1 MLDKKKEYSNL
12 LLSTVRRLEQ
22 NIESSINEDV
32 FSFSFFKE
40 SFDQTEKIMRLLHE
54 LENMQVDEM
63 KMQME
68 KLVKFLS
75 ETENR
80 MQDKSI
86 DRQEE
91 KYNNEEEKRGEKNS
105 KVDDRSNQIIKPEL
119 SSDSTNRHNK
129 YAENIVFPQYMKP
142 KNRKADVDAVSVSP
156 KNIESTKETGD
167 APIKSFNETIGKP
180 PAVIDLKKAIS
191 LNDRFLFQREL
202 FGNSRDAMND
212 MITRLNSFGNF
223 NEAEK
228 YLKENTS
235 WNFDDSVVQDFL
247 FAIKK
252 GFE

>member
-12 LLSTVRRLEQ
+12 LLSTIKRLEQ
-22 NIESSINEDV
+22 NVESSINEDV

-75 ETENR
+75 ETEKR
-80 MQDKSI
+80 IQDKSI
-86 DRQEE
+86 DPKQE
-91 KYNNEEEKRGEKNS
+91 KYNEEEKLDEKKP
-105 KVDDRSNQIIKPEL
+105 KVDDRANQVVMSEL
-119 SSDSTNRHNK
+119 LSDSTHQHNQ
-129 YAENIVFPQYMKP
+129 YAENIVFPQYTKP
-142 KNRKADVDAVSVSP
+142 ENPKGNVDSMNASP
-156 KNIESTKETGD
+156 KNIENAKETSD
-167 APIKSFNETIGKP
+167 VSIKSFNETIGKE
-180 PAVIDLKKAIS
+180 PAVVDLKKAIS

-202 FGNSRDAMND
+202 FSNNRDAMND
-212 MITRLNSFGNF
+212 MITRLNSFSNF

-235 WNFDDSVVQDFL
+235 WNFEDSVVQDFL
-247 FAIKK
+247 FVIKK
-252 GFE
+252 SFE

>member
-1 MLDKKKEYSNL
+1 VLDKKKEYSNL
-12 LLSTVRRLEQ
+12 LLSTIKRLEQ
-22 NIESSINEDV
+22 NVESSINEDV

-63 KMQME
+63 KTQME

-80 MQDKSI
+80 MQDKSF
-86 DRQEE
+86 DRQQK
-91 KYNNEEEKRGEKNS
+91 KYNEEEKSGEKEP
-105 KVDDRSNQIIKPEL
+105 KVDNRPTQIVMPEL
-119 SSDSTNRHNK
+119 SSDSTDRHNQ

-142 KNRKADVDAVSVSP
+142 ETPKVNVDPVAASP
-156 KNIESTKETGD
+156 KNIESTKETSD
-167 APIKSFNETIGKP
+167 VSIKSFNETIGKE
-180 PAVIDLKKAIS
+180 PAVVDLKKAIS

-202 FGNSRDAMND
+202 FGNNREAMND

-235 WNFDDSVVQDFL
+235 WDFDDSVVQDFL
-247 FAIKK
+247 FVIKK

>member
-1 MLDKKKEYSNL
+1 
-12 LLSTVRRLEQ
+12 
-22 NIESSINEDV
+22 
-32 FSFSFFKE
+32 
-40 SFDQTEKIMRLLHE
+40 
-54 LENMQVDEM
+54 MQVDEM

-80 MQDKSI
+80 RQNKSI
-86 DRQEE
+86 DRQQE
-91 KYNNEEEKRGEKNS
+91 KYNDERKQGDKNS
-105 KVDDRSNQIIKPEL
+105 KVDDRSNRIITSEL
-119 SSDSTNRHNK
+119 SSNSSNQHNK

-142 KNRKADVDAVSVSP
+142 ENRKANVDPVSS
-156 KNIESTKETGD
+156 KNIESAKETGD
-167 APIKSFNETIGKP
+167 ASIKSFNETIGKE

-202 FGNSRDAMND
+202 FGNSRDAMSD
-212 MITRLNSFGNF
+212 MISRLNSFGNF

-247 FAIKK
+247 FVIKK